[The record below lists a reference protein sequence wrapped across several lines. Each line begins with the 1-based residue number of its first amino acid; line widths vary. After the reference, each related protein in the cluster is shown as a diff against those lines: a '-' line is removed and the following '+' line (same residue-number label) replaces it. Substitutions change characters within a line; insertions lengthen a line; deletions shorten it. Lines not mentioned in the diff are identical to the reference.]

1 MKGRMG
7 TPTYMAPELWV
18 KHMQYTSAVDMWAIG
33 VTAYL
38 LLCGTRPFH
47 HRDID
52 VKVCAAQSR
61 LFISAIYLG
70 WSEGRQRADDA
81 DHDSSGYSARD
92 SEIAPG
98 RGRPRPTGLRRVACA
113 TLSGPHPPRAPT
125 TRSPTGSARSLICE
139 ARVVIDS
146 ASYFGYL

>member
-1 MKGRMG
+1 MG

-52 VKVCAAQSR
+52 VKVRAAGQINLGYLSR
-61 LFISAIYLG
+61 LFISAG
-70 WSEGRQRADDA
+70 
-81 DHDSSGYSARD
+81 
-92 SEIAPG
+92 
-98 RGRPRPTGLRRVACA
+98 
-113 TLSGPHPPRAPT
+113 
-125 TRSPTGSARSLICE
+125 
-139 ARVVIDS
+139 
-146 ASYFGYL
+146 

>member
-1 MKGRMG
+1 MMKGRMG

-52 VKVCAAQSR
+52 VKVCAAGQINLGYLSR
-61 LFISAIYLG
+61 LFISA
-70 WSEGRQRADDA
+70 
-81 DHDSSGYSARD
+81 
-92 SEIAPG
+92 
-98 RGRPRPTGLRRVACA
+98 
-113 TLSGPHPPRAPT
+113 
-125 TRSPTGSARSLICE
+125 
-139 ARVVIDS
+139 
-146 ASYFGYL
+146 

>member
-1 MKGRMG
+1 MMKGRMG

-52 VKVCAAQSR
+52 VKVSAAQSR
-61 LFISAIYLG
+61 LFISAIF
-70 WSEGRQRADDA
+70 S
-81 DHDSSGYSARD
+81 
-92 SEIAPG
+92 
-98 RGRPRPTGLRRVACA
+98 
-113 TLSGPHPPRAPT
+113 PPRTSSCAALGPSIT
-125 TRSPTGSARSLICE
+125 ATST
-139 ARVVIDS
+139 
-146 ASYFGYL
+146 